1 MTSMLRTY
9 AQIPARAKYFLY
21 NDSIDVSGTVP
32 TTSIFTLP
40 EGSYADLTS
49 MATAT
54 AVNAVVGI
62 VRGVPPAPT
71 LLKDMGRQI
80 TIYDATTHLHLA
92 VYRQVQV
99 VDGIASE
106 GVGGSAPEWGS
117 NYFVKV
123 WSADGQG
130 VAVIR
135 TG

>member
-1 MTSMLRTY
+1 MLRTY

-21 NDSIDVSGTVP
+21 DGDLALIDENVP
-32 TTSIFTLP
+32 ATSIFTLP
-40 EGSYADLTS
+40 VGSYADLTS
-49 MATAT
+49 MATA
-54 AVNAVVGI
+54 AEVNATSGFDSDVT
-62 VRGVPPAPT
+62 PAT
-71 LLKDMGRQI
+71 NLLKDMGRQI

-99 VDGIASE
+99 VNGIASE
-106 GVGGSAPEWGS
+106 GVGGSAPAWGS

-123 WSADGQG
+123 WAADGQG

>member
-1 MTSMLRTY
+1 MLRTY

-21 NDSIDVSGTVP
+21 NDGIDVPGTVP

-62 VRGVPPAPT
+62 VTGVAPAT
-71 LLKDMGRQI
+71 NILKDMGRQI
-80 TIYDATTHLHLA
+80 TIYDPTTHLHLA

-99 VDGIASE
+99 VDGIATE
-106 GVGGSAPEWGS
+106 GVGGSAPAWGS